1 MCPVLWSDRGL
12 ATLFKEGLKGKSLGR
27 DLDLILIHLIVES
40 DLSLRLDQ
48 KMRIGRYSK
57 KEKSISVKIPMTRAT
72 LDCPD
77 EQLRTL
83 IIKLTLEGI
92 DLVSDKLKGKVDTD
106 FIAVKKALL
115 ELSSSA
121 NNTSGP

>member
-1 MCPVLWSDRGL
+1 
-12 ATLFKEGLKGKSLGR
+12 
-27 DLDLILIHLIVES
+27 
-40 DLSLRLDQ
+40 
-48 KMRIGRYSK
+48 MRIGRYSK